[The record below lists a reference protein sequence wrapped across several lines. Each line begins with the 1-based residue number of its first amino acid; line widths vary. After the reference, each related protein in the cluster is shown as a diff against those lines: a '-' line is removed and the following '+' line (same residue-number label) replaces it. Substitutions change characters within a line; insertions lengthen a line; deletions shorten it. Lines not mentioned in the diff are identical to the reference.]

1 MTVYRDTAAN
11 VSATVD
17 GSVVEGRSFIETC
30 VRLDE
35 QMADI
40 NLLAAQVSGVNAA
53 LTGLE
58 AALGLSDGAP
68 KVQSS

>member
-17 GSVVEGRSFIETC
+17 GSVVEGRNFIETC

-40 NLLAAQVSGVNAA
+40 SSLAAQVSGVNAA

-58 AALGLSDGAP
+58 AALGLSDRAP